1 MDNGKD
7 NGYEDQY
14 SKKLASMFFLKG
26 GAHLNKDQK
35 FA

>member
-1 MDNGKD
+1 MEKIMVMRTKI
-7 NGYEDQY
+7 Q
-14 SKKLASMFFLKG
+14 KKLVSMLFLKG